1 MKRVTKRVLVLG
13 GSGTLGQ
20 AVLAELQ
27 RVGAAACF
35 TYHQQEEKAQAL
47 ARETGFAAHA
57 VDLRQADAVAQLF
70 EALARDDALPEVVLH
85 CAGIAPV
92 LALDEIDA
100 PAWDE
105 VQAVH
110 GRAALQCAQQMARR
124 GLRGSL
130 VLVAALDGLA
140 PVAAPA
146 HYAASQGALWGLT
159 QALAKE
165 LGPRGILVNL
175 AVAGVLEGGISHALE
190 PALRDAYRRYAAL
203 GRTGTC
209 AEAARALR
217 WLALENTYLHG
228 AQFPIT
234 GGLG

>member
-1 MKRVTKRVLVLG
+1 MTKRVLVLG
-13 GSGTLGQ
+13 GSGALG
-20 AVLAELQ
+20 AALLAELASAGADVVFTHHQ
-27 RVGAAACF
+27 QPEKAAALS
-35 TYHQQEEKAQAL
+35 HEW
-47 ARETGFAAHA
+47 GFASHA
-57 VDLRQADAVAQLF
+57 VDLRQPDAVANLF
-70 EALARDDALPEVVLH
+70 DTLALGSSLPDVVVH
-85 CAGIAPV
+85 CAGMAPA
-92 LALDEIDA
+92 LALDDIDA
-100 PAWDE
+100 KGWDE
-105 VQAVH
+105 LQAVH

-124 GLRGSL
+124 QLRGSL
-130 VLVAALDGLA
+130 VLVAALDGLM

-146 HYAASQGALWGLT
+146 HYAASQAALWGLT
-159 QALAKE
+159 MALAKE

-175 AVAGVLEGGISHALE
+175 ALAGVLDGGISVELT

-203 GRTGTC
+203 GRTGSC